1 MALQEKIKKKAEG
14 FGKLAPAFLEGANFA
29 LENQWISVKD
39 DLPCNH
45 EELLINKG
53 VTKKVFVLKF
63 GGFPDVDYMLKVNGK
78 WRWFSYENS
87 KFWMPI
93 PESPKMGRKI
103 GEVFEIDGVKLQV
116 EEGSMGCVGCYF
128 DEDKE
133 CFDHWDITGECHWSV
148 RENKKGV
155 IFKEVKRL

>member
-1 MALQEKIKKKAEG
+1 MTIKEQIEQAAKEYATHYIDTKETDFYGKFIQEMGCNREEERSFIA
-14 FGKLAPAFLEGANFA
+14 GARWAVANPKSP
-29 LENQWISVKD
+29 WISIDD

-78 WRWFSYENS
+78 WIWFAYENS

-93 PESPKMGRKI
+93 PEPPK
-103 GEVFEIDGVKLQV
+103 E
-116 EEGSMGCVGCYF
+116 
-128 DEDKE
+128 
-133 CFDHWDITGECHWSV
+133 
-148 RENKKGV
+148 
-155 IFKEVKRL
+155 